1 MGVHLVIID
10 WSLNELKEG
19 VNKIGHAE
27 SDSRMDGFVTWRC
40 KQDLYQLLWHVEDTL
55 DKCSTYADEEE
66 FVRKREKQ
74 KTFETL
80 GGTK

>member
-1 MGVHLVIID
+1 VIID
-10 WSLNELKEG
+10 WSLSELKEN
-19 VNKIGHAE
+19 VTKIGYAE
-27 SDSRMDGFVTWRC
+27 SNPRMDGFVTWRC

-55 DKCSTYADEEE
+55 DKCSTYADEDK

-74 KTFETL
+74 KTFGAL